1 MKIGIFQGPLAPG
14 NVADMLG
21 AMQRAAAQAASA
33 GVRLLILPELFLTGY
48 NIGADAVRALAQ
60 PVDGPAARA
69 AGEIA
74 RRHAIALLYGYPE
87 LAQGRVYNS
96 ALLIERDGTPLG
108 NFRKLHLFG
117 AVDGAV
123 FASGEDPVVMAE
135 IDGLRIGILICYD
148 VEFPE
153 TVRGLALRGADLIA
167 VPTAQMQ
174 PYEFVPRT
182 LIAARAYE
190 NSVFVAY
197 ANRCG
202 VEGTLVYTGESI
214 IAGPD
219 GAHLARAGA
228 GEEMIMADL
237 DPALLAKARVLN
249 TFLADR
255 RPGLYGALTETPA

>member
-1 MKIGIFQGPLAPG
+1 MKIGIFQGPAAEG
-14 NVADMLG
+14 SVAEMLG
-21 AMQRAAAQAASA
+21 AMQRAASQAAAA

-48 NIGADAVRALAQ
+48 NIGADAIRALAQ
-60 PVDGPAARA
+60 KVDGPAAQA
-69 AGEIA
+69 AAEIA
-74 RRHAIALLYGYPE
+74 RRHGIALLYGYPE
-87 LAQGRVYNS
+87 LDRGQVFNA
-96 ALLIERDGTPLG
+96 ALLIERDGRPLA

-117 AVDGAV
+117 ALDGAV
-123 FASGEDPVVMAE
+123 YTPGDDPAVMAE
-135 IDGLRIGILICYD
+135 IDGLKIGILICYD

-153 TVRGLALRGADLIA
+153 LVRGLALRGADLIA

-182 LIAARAYE
+182 LIPARAYE

-202 VEGTLVYTGESI
+202 VEGELVYTGESI

-219 GAHLARAGA
+219 GSHLARAGA
-228 GEEMIMADL
+228 REEMIFADL

>member
-1 MKIGIFQGPLAPG
+1 MKIGILQGPAAAG
-14 NVADMLG
+14 SVADMLG
-21 AMQRAAAQAASA
+21 AMQRAAARAAAA

-48 NIGADAVRALAQ
+48 NIGAQAVRDLAQ
-60 PVDGPAARA
+60 PADGPAAQA
-69 AGEIA
+69 AAEIA
-74 RRHAIALLYGYPE
+74 RRHDIALLYGYPE

-96 ALLIERDGTPLG
+96 ALLIERDGTPLT
-108 NFRKLHLFG
+108 NYRKLHLFG

-123 FASGEDPVVMAE
+123 FAPGDDPVVIAE
-135 IDGLRIGILICYD
+135 IDGVRIGILICYD

-153 TVRGLALRGADLIA
+153 TVRGLALRAADLIA

-182 LIAARAYE
+182 LISTRAYE

-202 VEGTLVYTGESI
+202 VEGELVYTGESI

-219 GAHLARAGA
+219 GSHLARAGA
-228 GEEMIMADL
+228 GEEMILADL
-237 DPALLAKARVLN
+237 DPALLAKARALN